1 MSAWL
6 IFIALVSIASM
17 PTAFRM
23 ARTRGRSTYV
33 WLVARARAFQ
43 NVPLYKA
50 IFENYKGGV
59 LPPAGSG
66 GATWATM
73 IR

>member
-33 WLVARARAFQ
+33 WLEARARAW
-43 NVPLYKA
+43 
-50 IFENYKGGV
+50 GGIV
-59 LPPAGSG
+59 VSLHARTGRHGMTSK
-66 GATWATM
+66 
-73 IR
+73 